1 MSSPNRKAET
11 SLLCAQKENWLYFR
25 WVVTSHTFDFL
36 AHGLTL
42 CLSKKN
48 KQRLTHF
55 PFSSYHVV
63 FKPLN
68 KITVGIGMG
77 AFATQTLPW
86 LLFALAERRHLS
98 THACAALSAAG
109 HTPTHL
115 GLMWPCSFQR
125 ELCTSYSGVNVFL
138 SLFLPGFSVTFRSDL
153 SSKKASQMLESVN
166 PLHSVLITLYF
177 TFRTNLFCSIHF
189 SNYSVSFNAPLTP
202 L

>member
-1 MSSPNRKAET
+1 MSSPNRKAEP
-11 SLLCAQKENWLYFR
+11 SLLCAQEENWLYFR
-25 WVVTSHTFDFL
+25 RVVTSHTTDFL
-36 AHGLTL
+36 AHGLTM

-98 THACAALSAAG
+98 TTHVLPFQLPYPNPPRTHVALQFPMGAVYFL
-109 HTPTHL
+109 L
-115 GLMWPCSFQR
+115 GSQCFSF
-125 ELCTSYSGVNVFL
+125 LVF
-138 SLFLPGFSVTFRSDL
+138 
-153 SSKKASQMLESVN
+153 AW
-166 PLHSVLITLYF
+166 
-177 TFRTNLFCSIHF
+177 LFCNF
-189 SNYSVSFNAPLTP
+189 
-202 L
+202 